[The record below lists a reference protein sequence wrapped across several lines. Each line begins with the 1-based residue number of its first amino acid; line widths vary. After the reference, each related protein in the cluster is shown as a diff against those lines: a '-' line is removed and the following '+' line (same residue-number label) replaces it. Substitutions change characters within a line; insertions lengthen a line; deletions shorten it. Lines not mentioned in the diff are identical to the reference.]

1 MNQLKTDSTQ
11 LDVVNQSIKP
21 PAENETSMLG
31 KSGCSWGS
39 WGTEHLNHQP
49 NPTKSGHFLDYGS
62 KMHPSAILS
71 GTT

>member
-39 WGTEHLNHQP
+39 
-49 NPTKSGHFLDYGS
+49 
-62 KMHPSAILS
+62 
-71 GTT
+71 